1 MMQDA
6 PQTKRGDGA
15 GMLMLLLEDERG
27 NTLAEYAIVTA
38 IFAVAMAGTLHLISN
53 ELGNNLSRTS
63 NSLTNQ
69 SYTP

>member
-6 PQTKRGDGA
+6 IETLRPQTVTVFKR
-15 GMLMLLLEDERG
+15 LLDDERG
-27 NTLAEYAIVTA
+27 DTLAEYALITA
-38 IFAVAMAGTLHLISN
+38 IFACAMAGTLHLISN